1 MCFLC
6 SCVLILHPLEEQ
18 GGNGGG
24 DVHNK
29 QNQFA
34 TAVAEWHCGNVAT
47 TLAVTVAVNFNY
59 AHGS

>member
-1 MCFLC
+1 M
-6 SCVLILHPLEEQ
+6 HPLE
-18 GGNGGG
+18 GKGATGG